1 MSKPKGYK
9 TEKVKDEF
17 GEYRYTLNANT
28 TAKGCVLCER
38 CGKAYEGVKSGQ
50 EYSYCPK
57 CEEQRAK
64 DKEMKRRNE
73 EYKITHR
80 WSQREPQITET
91 LKSAKEK
98 GMSYGQYVAM
108 KKAGWI

>member
-28 TAKGCVLCER
+28 TVKGYIQCAR
-38 CGKAYEGVKSGQ
+38 CGKTYKGERKAQ
-50 EYSYCPK
+50 EYCYCPE
-57 CEEQRAK
+57 CEEHRAK

-80 WSQREPQITET
+80 WSQRESQITET

-108 KKAGWI
+108 EKAGWI

>member
-1 MSKPKGYK
+1 
-9 TEKVKDEF
+9 
-17 GEYRYTLNANT
+17 
-28 TAKGCVLCER
+28 
-38 CGKAYEGVKSGQ
+38 
-50 EYSYCPK
+50 
-57 CEEQRAK
+57 
-64 DKEMKRRNE
+64 MKRRNE

-108 KKAGWI
+108 KKAGYEQKEEPCKRHAMDCTAVQLRLHGWDDCTGYLEG